1 MALRQKKP
9 LKKLWLKKKLRAY
22 LPFSPLGLNYNMV
35 RRFLFVPLALLLS
48 SLCACSSNRSA
59 GLQHEEFGETGVFTR
74 SFPGPEQSACEASR
88 RALLS
93 QGYVI
98 SEWKPTNIKGRR
110 KYQHD
115 ADTHAEIEFNVVC
128 VADSKGSNSTTMFAN
143 AIRDRY
149 SLKKSNTSASIGV
162 SAIGSVSLPFGSTD
176 DSLVKVASETI
187 ATGQFYNQF
196 FDLVERYLDA
206 TKYPNEPETDKK
218 EDANK
223 QVTTGKQRTTSGNA
237 SEPSETS
244 DAMGNIDPKL
254 AAQKKTESSN

>member
-1 MALRQKKP
+1 M
-9 LKKLWLKKKLRAY
+9 Y
-22 LPFSPLGLNYNMV
+22 
-35 RRFLFVPLALLLS
+35 RRFLLIPFVLLLS
-48 SLCACSSNRSA
+48 ALSACSSTKSTA
-59 GLQHEEFGETGVFTR
+59 LQHEEFGETGVFTR
-74 SFPGPEQSACEASR
+74 SFPGSEKAACESAR

-98 SEWKPTNIKGRR
+98 SDWKPTNIKGRR

-128 VADSKGSNSTTMFAN
+128 VPDSKGSNSTTVFAN

-162 SAIGSVSLPFGSTD
+162 SALGSVSLPFGSTD

-206 TKYPNEPETDKK
+206 TKYPNESDSDKK
-218 EDANK
+218 DTNTKSPAPPAAVTEASSASKSEAAEPFDED
-223 QVTTGKQRTTSGNA
+223 TI
-237 SEPSETS
+237 
-244 DAMGNIDPKL
+244 DAKPAAPKKL
-254 AAQKKTESSN
+254 ENND

>member
-1 MALRQKKP
+1 
-9 LKKLWLKKKLRAY
+9 
-22 LPFSPLGLNYNMV
+22 MV
-35 RRFLFVPLALLLS
+35 RRFLLIPLAVLLS
-48 SLCACSSNRSA
+48 GLSACSSTKTA

-74 SFPGPEQSACEASR
+74 SFPGTEQAACEASR

-98 SEWKPTNIKGRR
+98 NEWKPTNIKGRR

-128 VADSKGSNSTTMFAN
+128 VPDSKGSNSSTMFAN

-149 SLKKSNTSASIGV
+149 SLKKSNNSASIGV

-206 TKYPNEPETDKK
+206 TKYPNEPDTDKK
-218 EDANK
+218 DSSKLAQLPAAK
-223 QVTTGKQRTTSGNA
+223 TDM
-237 SEPSETS
+237 S
-244 DAMGNIDPKL
+244 DASKADITEKTDKPDT
-254 AAQKKTESSN
+254 AASATKKSNDNLGDN